1 MGRQSMVLRVRGRKG
16 EEAKEKREKKREYKG
31 IFRKIND
38 KEAVERVMRTSKIGK
53 GVDEEG

>member
-1 MGRQSMVLRVRGRKG
+1 MVLRVRGRKG
-16 EEAKEKREKKREYKG
+16 VEAKEKREKKREYKG